1 MTELKLRPVRE
12 IVDGVQTLE
21 GGGFPVRRPFP
32 TERLDGVDPFLLLD
46 QMGPVDWAP
55 GEAIGAPDHP
65 HRGFETV
72 TYLLAG
78 KLEHKD
84 SKGNVAYLGP
94 GDVQWMTAGS
104 GVIHSEVPDA
114 EFKRKGGRVHG
125 FQIWVNLPARDKM
138 MSPRYQDVPAADI
151 PQAESEDGRV
161 KVRVVAGESLGAQAV
176 IDTRTPISFLH
187 FTVKPGGSIDQP
199 VPAEHNAMAYVFSGE
214 ARIGPESGA
223 VREGQLAV
231 FGPGEVARI
240 AVAPDAAGPAELL
253 LLSGVPLNEPVARYG
268 PFVMNTDQEIE
279 QAITDY
285 QQGRFGEIG
294 V

>member
-46 QMGPVDWAP
+46 QMGPVDWPP

-114 EFKRKGGRVHG
+114 EFKRRGGRVHG

-231 FGPGEVARI
+231 FAPGEVARI

>member
-46 QMGPVDWAP
+46 QMGPVDWPP

-72 TYLLAG
+72 TYLLEG

-114 EFKRKGGRVHG
+114 EFKRRGGRVHG

-214 ARIGPESGA
+214 ARIGPESAA

-231 FGPGEVARI
+231 FAPGEVARI